1 MSERETALES
11 KVIDLLE
18 RRRRR
23 RARSDATRDIQRAML
38 RPPRERRGGERYVI
52 ELTASRP
59 LYDKLML
66 AKLLLSDQG
75 DEATMSDA
83 VEVAL
88 EIWLGDVVRPPDR

>member
-1 MSERETALES
+1 MSELEP

-23 RARSDATRDIQRAML
+23 RARADAARDIQRAML
-38 RPPRERRGGERYVI
+38 RPPRARGGVERYVI
-52 ELTASRP
+52 ELTVTRQ

-66 AKLLLSDQG
+66 AKLLLSDDG
-75 DEATMSDA
+75 DEATLSDA

-88 EIWLGDVVRPPDR
+88 EIWLGDVATPPCG